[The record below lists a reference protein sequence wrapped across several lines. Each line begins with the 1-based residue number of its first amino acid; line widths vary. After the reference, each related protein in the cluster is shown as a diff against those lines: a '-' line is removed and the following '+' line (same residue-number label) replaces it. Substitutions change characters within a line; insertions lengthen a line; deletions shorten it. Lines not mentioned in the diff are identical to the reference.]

1 MDVSLLPSGNS
12 GNTIT
17 ITSLEWT
24 AARPG
29 QRQTN
34 RSRVTE
40 SEKADGQT
48 DRHSQTERSDSQ
60 SQIEQMPQNCH
71 TKHSRSHVQDQTRS
85 DRDPNRDLNLP
96 IISHVTKLVSKK

>member
-40 SEKADGQT
+40 SDKADSQT
-48 DRHSQTERSDSQ
+48 DRHGQTVRLTDTVRRSD
-60 SQIEQMPQNCH
+60 
-71 TKHSRSHVQDQTRS
+71 
-85 DRDPNRDLNLP
+85 
-96 IISHVTKLVSKK
+96 